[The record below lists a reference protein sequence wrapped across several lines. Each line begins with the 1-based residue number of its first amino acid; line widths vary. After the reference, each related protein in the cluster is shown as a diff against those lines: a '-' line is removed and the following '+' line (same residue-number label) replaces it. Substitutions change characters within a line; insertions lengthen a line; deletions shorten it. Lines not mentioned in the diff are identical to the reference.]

1 MEGDTAAQLHSP
13 AFQTT
18 AQTTLKVSINQRISP
33 FFPKN
38 ETFVATSVVIHPMTI
53 TAQS

>member
-1 MEGDTAAQLHSP
+1 MEGDNAAQLHSP

-38 ETFVATSVVIHPMTI
+38 GAFVATSVVIHPTTI